1 MLLKSNLE
9 ANFCTGTYL
18 NLAKIKA
25 LNRCAKRKNGC
36 KILQSL
42 KINKVL
48 GYKAL
53 EKSKREGKIKSMSG
67 CGNAWPGIVVFT
79 NTVYTPAFRP
89 NLMSLRLLPTIIV
102 FLRSISGKS
111 FVASKAIPGLGLRL
125 GSVL

>member
-53 EKSKREGKIKSMSG
+53 EKSKDDQVINYGCDQKKFIREEPNPCTITEEEE
-67 CGNAWPGIVVFT
+67 NAP
-79 NTVYTPAFRP
+79 
-89 NLMSLRLLPTIIV
+89 
-102 FLRSISGKS
+102 
-111 FVASKAIPGLGLRL
+111 
-125 GSVL
+125 

>member
-1 MLLKSNLE
+1 MTCDFTEDKAQKNNMLLKSNLK

-67 CGNAWPGIVVFT
+67 CDT
-79 NTVYTPAFRP
+79 NEDKGWFFK
-89 NLMSLRLLPTIIV
+89 IIP
-102 FLRSISGKS
+102 SS
-111 FVASKAIPGLGLRL
+111 
-125 GSVL
+125 